1 MIAIR
6 IARTVQEIRR
16 CFPVMAQLRPHLK
29 AANFVRQIRSQEKQ
43 GYRLAFLA
51 DGNSVRAL
59 AGYRILEMLSWGK
72 CLYVDDLVTD
82 EAFRSCGH
90 GGRLFAWL
98 VEQSRAQHCSH
109 LTLDSG
115 VQRFGAHRF
124 YLANRM
130 DIVAHHFNLKLQ

>member
-6 IARTVQEIRR
+6 IARTAEKIRR

-29 AANFVRQIRSQEKQ
+29 AASFVRQIRSQQKE

-51 DGNSVRAL
+51 DGKSVKAV
-59 AGYRILEMLSWGK
+59 AGYRFLEMLSWGK

-82 EAFRSCGH
+82 EASRSRGY
-90 GGRLFAWL
+90 GRQLFAWL
-98 VEQSRAQHCSH
+98 VEQSRANKCDH

-124 YLANRM
+124 YLGNRM
-130 DIVAHHFNLKLQ
+130 NIVAHHFNLKVQ